1 VIGDFAFRG
10 CRALTSIVLPETV
23 STIGFFAFKDCT
35 ALKSV
40 EIRSTNI
47 QIRVGAF
54 DGCTSLEHI
63 YVQASML
70 GYYKNRKNKI
80 YQEKVIPIK

>member
-1 VIGDFAFRG
+1 
-10 CRALTSIVLPETV
+10 
-23 STIGFFAFKDCT
+23 
-35 ALKSV
+35 
-40 EIRSTNI
+40 
-47 QIRVGAF
+47 VGAF

-63 YVQASML
+63 YVPASML